1 MISSFSAVNCR
12 NSMISYTFTN
22 MPALIVVEIVVVA
35 LQGYFF
41 LQVHPQHS
49 NTSAASNLT
58 PHMRHVTRHTQVIL
72 DILKLRRLFFREIQN
87 IISFVYNVILT
98 ACIVGRMQCQ
108 FISSAFTPASSDKET
123 FVSMQGM
130 IGLQSNLRSF
140 SAVCLWCCFFMIG
153 CRILF
158 LQPEVNQRFNRVL
171 KSSIIDVLVGIVF
184 IIIIFIASGSAI
196 QILFGN
202 RLEHFSSL
210 HDSVLFQLHSIF
222 GSMSVFEQTPYG
234 LAASQRYTQLLL
246 LCDWSPSNSL
256 QNVTL
261 SCFRFNSRE
270 KGELIV
276 FVVLSLILF
285 FTLVVGV
292 FVRFASHIS
301 HSINTS

>member
-1 MISSFSAVNCR
+1 MLSSFSAAVNYC
-12 NSMISYTFTN
+12 NIMTSYTFTN

-41 LQVHPQHS
+41 LQVSPQHP
-49 NTSAASNLT
+49 NTCAASNFA
-58 PHMRHVTRHTQVIL
+58 PHMPHVTRHTQVIL
-72 DILKLRRLFFREIQN
+72 DILKLRRLFFRDIQN
-87 IISFVYNVILT
+87 VISFVYNVILT

-108 FISSAFTPASSDKET
+108 FIASAFTPASSDKET

-171 KSSIIDVLVGIVF
+171 KSSIIDVFVGIVF

-234 LAASQRYTQLLL
+234 LAASQRYTYAAAA
-246 LCDWSPSNSL
+246 P
-256 QNVTL
+256 V
-261 SCFRFNSRE
+261 
-270 KGELIV
+270 
-276 FVVLSLILF
+276 
-285 FTLVVGV
+285 
-292 FVRFASHIS
+292 
-301 HSINTS
+301 